1 MASQS
6 WNPHQQPQP
15 EEYPLTEKNGHESS
29 SSSSPRARPTDL
41 PPSTDPTPQSSW
53 GVSLTSVNAV
63 QIFWLSLYF
72 VFNLALTLYNKQVLN
87 RFPFPYALTALHCLF
102 GMLGT
107 FACVLLKMFKPPRL
121 NSAEK
126 TAVLLFSMLYSINIV
141 VSNASLGLV
150 TVPVHQVIR
159 AATPIFT
166 MLFSSLLLS
175 RHPSRGKVLSL
186 IPVMAGVGI
195 ATYGDYYFTAYGFF
209 LTTLGTVLAALKTVF
224 TNVLQSPPRQVGPQY
239 ARLPQREGDEDA
251 NKDLPSPNTAAN
263 GGPAQQLPRI
273 TIPLTSKHSI
283 SFPTPTLSLNPMALL
298 YALSPLALVQCLFL
312 SWATGEWSQVVATM
326 GAKYG
331 FREATTPNASEV
343 TGLGGLAL
351 NGTIAFLLNVVSFNT
366 NKRVG
371 AVGMSV
377 AANVKQALTIV
388 LSVVIFHLVITP
400 INGFGIMLTVAGGA
414 IYAWVE
420 LEEKKK
426 KRLAAA
432 AATAAP
438 A

>member
-1 MASQS
+1 MASS
-6 WNPHQQPQP
+6 STWNPHQQP
-15 EEYPLTEKNGHESS
+15 
-29 SSSSPRARPTDL
+29 
-41 PPSTDPTPQSSW
+41 
-53 GVSLTSVNAV
+53 
-63 QIFWLSLYF
+63 IFWLSLYF

-107 FACVLLKMFKPPRL
+107 FACALLKMFKPPRL
-121 NSAEK
+121 TSPEK
-126 TAVLLFSMLYSINIV
+126 MAVLLFSMLYSINIV

-166 MLFSSLLLS
+166 MMFSSLLLS
-175 RHPSRGKVLSL
+175 RHPTRGKVLSL

-209 LTTLGTVLAALKTVF
+209 LTTLGTILAALKTVF
-224 TNVLQSPPRQVGPQY
+224 TNVL
-239 ARLPQREGDEDA
+239 
-251 NKDLPSPNTAAN
+251 
-263 GGPAQQLPRI
+263 
-273 TIPLTSKHSI
+273 H
-283 SFPTPTLSLNPMALL
+283 FPTPTLSLNPMALL
-298 YALSPLALVQCLFL
+298 YTLSPLALVQCLFL
-312 SWATGEWSQVVATM
+312 SWATGEWAQVVASI

-331 FREATTPNASEV
+331 FREAAPGTSAAEV

-400 INGFGIMLTVAGGA
+400 LNGLGILLTVVGGGV
-414 IYAWVE
+414 YAWVE

-426 KRLAAA
+426 KREAAA
-432 AATAAP
+432 AAAAS
-438 A
+438 AATS

>member
-1 MASQS
+1 M
-6 WNPHQQPQP
+6 
-15 EEYPLTEKNGHESS
+15 
-29 SSSSPRARPTDL
+29 
-41 PPSTDPTPQSSW
+41 
-53 GVSLTSVNAV
+53 TSVNAV

-224 TNVLQSPPRQVGPQY
+224 TNVL
-239 ARLPQREGDEDA
+239 
-251 NKDLPSPNTAAN
+251 
-263 GGPAQQLPRI
+263 
-273 TIPLTSKHSI
+273 H
-283 SFPTPTLSLNPMALL
+283 FPTPTLSLNPMALL

-326 GAKYG
+326 AAKYG
-331 FREATTPNASEV
+331 FREATTPDALEV

-414 IYAWVE
+414 VYAWVE

-432 AATAAP
+432 AAATGP

>member
-1 MASQS
+1 M
-6 WNPHQQPQP
+6 
-15 EEYPLTEKNGHESS
+15 TEKHGRTSS
-29 SSSSPRARPTDL
+29 SSQSPRIRSNPL
-41 PPSTDPTPQSSW
+41 PNPDPSPSAHLPSI
-53 GVSLTSVNAV
+53 TSVNTI

-166 MLFSSLLLS
+166 MMFSALLLA

-195 ATYGDYYFTAYGFF
+195 ATYGDYYFTTYGFF
-209 LTTLGTVLAALKTVF
+209 LTVFGTVLAALKTVF
-224 TNVLQSPPRQVGPQY
+224 TNILQSPPRQVDPQY
-239 ARLPQREGDEDA
+239 ARLPQRDEGDVA
-251 NKDLPSPNTAAN
+251 KDLPTPGSAPN
-263 GGPAQQLPRI
+263 PADHLPRI
-273 TIPLTSKHSI
+273 TIPITTKHSI

-298 YALSPLALVQCLFL
+298 YTLSPLAFVQCIFL
-312 SWATGEWSQVVATM
+312 SWATGEWSLVVASI

-331 FREATTPNASEV
+331 FREPTPESAQV
-343 TGLGGLAL
+343 TGLWGLAL

-388 LSVVIFHLVITP
+388 LSVVIFNLVITP
-400 INGFGIMLTVAGGA
+400 LNGLGIMLTILGGA
-414 IYAWVE
+414 VYAWVE

-426 KRLAAA
+426 KRAAQQQQVA
-432 AATAAP
+432 ASAS
-438 A
+438 